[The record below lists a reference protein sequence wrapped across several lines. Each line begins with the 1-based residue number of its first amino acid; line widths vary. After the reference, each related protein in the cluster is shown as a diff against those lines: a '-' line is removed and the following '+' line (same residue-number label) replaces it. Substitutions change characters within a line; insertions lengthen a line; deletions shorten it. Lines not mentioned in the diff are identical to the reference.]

1 MFFLYLRDLCNLWS
15 NPLCLHF
22 NFLIRV
28 ESWRRQFHADFDDRQ
43 LKAFDWKHPRLAA
56 IQIERPEPSGIAALG
71 EVWPFFAAI
80 RSPHELSQQP
90 SPQKQFSS
98 IRSFYFNDCLFPIF
112 LHKKIPF
119 RHVTGHAEKNNPS
132 SSDRRSP
139 RSSFYNTLYAT

>member
-28 ESWRRQFHADFDDRQ
+28 ESWRRQFHADFGDRQ

-71 EVWPFFAAI
+71 EVSGHDDVGCFGVHEFWTMRLIAASTSLT
-80 RSPHELSQQP
+80 RNLTALPNLM
-90 SPQKQFSS
+90 
-98 IRSFYFNDCLFPIF
+98 
-112 LHKKIPF
+112 
-119 RHVTGHAEKNNPS
+119 
-132 SSDRRSP
+132 
-139 RSSFYNTLYAT
+139 